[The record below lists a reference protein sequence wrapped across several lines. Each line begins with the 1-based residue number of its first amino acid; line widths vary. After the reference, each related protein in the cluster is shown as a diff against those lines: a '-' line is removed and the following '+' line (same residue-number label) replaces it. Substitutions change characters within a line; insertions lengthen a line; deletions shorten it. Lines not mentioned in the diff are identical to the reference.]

1 MIRLL
6 DSPLL
11 RFQLPYFLTG
21 WKRRL
26 LGGDPLCLTFFVTSV
41 CNGKCI
47 HCLNVG
53 RPPSNAQAL
62 TPAEVDRIAAS
73 MKPFANLLVSGGE
86 PFLRDDLAELLEP
99 FSRHCRVGQITVP
112 TNASQPDRIETI
124 TARLAG
130 ACPDT
135 KLNIRIGIDGPP
147 QLHDEIRGI
156 DGGFEAAVETARR
169 VQRLRADHPNLW
181 LEFCFTLS
189 TRNQDAFEDLLA
201 EFDRRGIEQTP
212 YILLCRPP
220 TAIPDLWRVSRS
232 SYVRAHQARERR
244 MLGMSSAGP
253 RQVPPFFERIIMAY
267 IDATRRRILKLWDD
281 PERRWRC
288 SAGALSLV
296 MDEMGTVYPCE
307 TLWQPVGNL
316 RELDYDMRGV
326 LDGDELRLF
335 RASIRDGC
343 RCTHET
349 NVTLDSAFTLG
360 TVASALRYGIF
371 PYRSGAGKSESVDS
385 DPNHPACNM
394 EQH

>member
-53 RPPSNAQAL
+53 RPPSTTQVL

-112 TNASQPDRIETI
+112 TNASLPDRIETI

-130 ACPDT
+130 TCPDT

-147 QLHDEIRGI
+147 HLHDEIRGI
-156 DGGFEAAVETARR
+156 DGGFEAAMETARR
-169 VQRLRADHPNLW
+169 IERLRADHPNLW
-181 LEFCFTLS
+181 L
-189 TRNQDAFEDLLA
+189 A
-201 EFDRRGIEQTP
+201 
-212 YILLCRPP
+212 
-220 TAIPDLWRVSRS
+220 
-232 SYVRAHQARERR
+232 
-244 MLGMSSAGP
+244 
-253 RQVPPFFERIIMAY
+253 
-267 IDATRRRILKLWDD
+267 
-281 PERRWRC
+281 
-288 SAGALSLV
+288 V
-296 MDEMGTVYPCE
+296 M
-307 TLWQPVGNL
+307 
-316 RELDYDMRGV
+316 
-326 LDGDELRLF
+326 LF
-335 RASIRDGC
+335 RFFKCKPECNIWIISPV
-343 RCTHET
+343 EK
-349 NVTLDSAFTLG
+349 S
-360 TVASALRYGIF
+360 SMQSMMLRNNQPF
-371 PYRSGAGKSESVDS
+371 PISFWY
-385 DPNHPACNM
+385 NL
-394 EQH
+394 